1 MIAMK
6 KMVFLLTAGLMAY
19 ACADDIQVQ
28 MVGNIYA
35 NTCSV
40 DSASKDLTVDL
51 GQASSSD
58 FKDVGDTGEWKA
70 FSLEVTHCPKTLTLA
85 NAFFYGQADSV
96 HPTKF
101 ANSGSA
107 KGLAL
112 ELADR
117 QDNILIAPQASFN
130 VLINQSDHTAAFP
143 LAARY
148 YATSMPV
155 SAGSFDSVI
164 QVTFTY
170 Q

>member
-6 KMVFLLTAGLMAY
+6 KIIFLLTAGLMTY

-70 FSLEVTHCPKTLTLA
+70 FSLKVTHCPKTLTLA
-85 NAFFYGQADSV
+85 NAFFYGQI
-96 HPTKF
+96 
-101 ANSGSA
+101 G
-107 KGLAL
+107 
-112 ELADR
+112 R
-117 QDNILIAPQASFN
+117 ASCRER
-130 VLINQSDHTAAFP
+130 V
-143 LAARY
+143 
-148 YATSMPV
+148 
-155 SAGSFDSVI
+155 
-164 QVTFTY
+164 
-170 Q
+170 

>member
-6 KMVFLLTAGLMAY
+6 KMVFLLAAGLMAY
-19 ACADDIQVQ
+19 ACADDIQAQ

-85 NAFFYGQADSV
+85 NAFF
-96 HPTKF
+96 
-101 ANSGSA
+101 
-107 KGLAL
+107 
-112 ELADR
+112 
-117 QDNILIAPQASFN
+117 
-130 VLINQSDHTAAFP
+130 
-143 LAARY
+143 
-148 YATSMPV
+148 
-155 SAGSFDSVI
+155 
-164 QVTFTY
+164 
-170 Q
+170 

>member
-1 MIAMK
+1 MMK
-6 KMVFLLTAGLMAY
+6 KIVLFVGMALMTQAW
-19 ACADDIQVQ
+19 ADDIQVQ

-35 NTCSV
+35 NTCV
-40 DSASKDLTVDL
+40 IDSASKNLTVDL
-51 GQASSSD
+51 GQTASGN
-58 FKDVGDTGEWKA
+58 FKDVGDTGEWKE
-70 FSLEVTHCPKTLTLA
+70 FSLNVSHCPKTLTLA
-85 NAFFYGQADSV
+85 TAFFYGQADSL

-101 ANSGSA
+101 ANIGSA

-130 VLINQSDHTAAFP
+130 ALINQNEHTATFP

-155 SAGSFDSVI
+155 SAGTFSSVV